1 MSDPSPMSYPRIR
14 LTLLQKSVN
23 LAMTRLFRAHGYDI
37 TREQEVI
44 LRELCERDGVNQ
56 ADLARQVG
64 KDRNNLSRT
73 LEILTLKK
81 LVVRDVSDSD
91 RRQSIVHITD
101 QGRSLHKGVYKA
113 VDAYRRILFR
123 GFSQEE
129 IETFATMV
137 ERLTANLESYLEP
150 GKPDSAAGNAEQ
162 ILPGES
168 KPDDRLRA

>member
-1 MSDPSPMSYPRIR
+1 MSDPPPMNYPRIR
-14 LTLLQKSVN
+14 LTLLQKSIN
-23 LAMTRLFRAHGYDI
+23 LTMTRLFRANGYDI

-56 ADLARQVG
+56 ADLARRVG
-64 KDRNNLSRT
+64 QDRNNLSRT

-91 RRQSIVHITD
+91 RRQSIVHITE
-101 QGRSLHKGVYKA
+101 QGRALHKGVYKA

-129 IETFATMV
+129 IETFSTMV
-137 ERLTANLESYLEP
+137 ERLTANLESYLAQ
-150 GKPDSAAGNAEQ
+150 GKAEGSAGDEEQ
-162 ILPGES
+162 NPSRRVDLTTG
-168 KPDDRLRA
+168 